1 VTSNVELIGWTVVVV
16 GLLLLWLWLR
26 LVQRVARLESL
37 SKLCPFEHP
46 HVSGGGGVVRN
57 DRRL

>member
-1 VTSNVELIGWTVVVV
+1 MTSNVELIGWTVVVV

-26 LVQRVARLESL
+26 LVQRVARLEAL

-46 HVSGGGGVVRN
+46 HISGGGGR
-57 DRRL
+57 